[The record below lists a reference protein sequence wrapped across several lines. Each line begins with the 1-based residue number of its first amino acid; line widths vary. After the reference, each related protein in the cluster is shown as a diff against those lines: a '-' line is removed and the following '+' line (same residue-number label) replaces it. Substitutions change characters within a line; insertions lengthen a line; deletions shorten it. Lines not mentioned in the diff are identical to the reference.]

1 MSWNIGENRNLCLSL
16 RTKLGLHHV
25 MLSSSKG
32 PKKINL
38 TVVEMQQ
45 LPEVKKNASEKD
57 ISCLKWVIYNGRRK
71 ICLSFQTDTDSI
83 EVTVYRYRNNNY
95 LKDADIK
102 LSLIEYEHFLQK
114 RIYILSYLE
123 TFSKKCIVLDEST
136 THHS

>member
-1 MSWNIGENRNLCLSL
+1 MSWNIGENRNLCLCL

-25 MLSSSKG
+25 KLSSSKG

-45 LPEVKKNASEKD
+45 LPEVKKIAPEEE

-95 LKDADIK
+95 LKDSDIK
-102 LSLIEYEHFLQK
+102 LSVIEYKHFLQK

-123 TFSKKCIVLDEST
+123 TFSKKCIILDETT

>member
-25 MLSSSKG
+25 MLSSSKS
-32 PKKINL
+32 PKKFNL

-45 LPEVKKNASEKD
+45 LPEVKKSAPEKE

-71 ICLSFQTDTDSI
+71 ISLSFQTDTDLI

-95 LKDADIK
+95 LKDSDIK

-123 TFSKKCIVLDEST
+123 TFSKKCIVLDETT